1 MAYPVFL
8 FMVKNKQKHRI
19 KGFAVDDQPREKL
32 IREGRRSL
40 SDAELIAILLG
51 SGSAGESV
59 VSLSR
64 RILEQYNH
72 SLSELGKASLD
83 ELKNFHGIGDAKAV
97 TITAALEIGRRRKEE
112 PDQKKPVIT
121 CAKDAFEIMHPAL
134 ADHNHEEFWIIMLN
148 SANGVIGRAMISK
161 GGRAGT
167 VADPKIIFKT
177 ALERNAAYLIL
188 FHNHPSGNLKPSDE
202 DIRITKKLI
211 EAGKTMD
218 LFVLDHLIVAGG
230 SYLSMADEGLI

>member
-1 MAYPVFL
+1 
-8 FMVKNKQKHRI
+8 MVKRKQKHSI
-19 KGFAVDDQPREKL
+19 KGFAVNDQPREKL
-32 IREGRRSL
+32 IQEGRRSL
-40 SDAELIAILLG
+40 SDAELIAILIG

-59 VSLSR
+59 VALSR
-64 RILEQYNH
+64 RILAEYGH
-72 SLSELGKASLD
+72 SLTELGRASLD

-97 TITAALEIGRRRKEE
+97 IITAALEIGRRRKEE
-112 PDQKKPVIT
+112 TDRKKPVIA
-121 CAKDAFEIMHPAL
+121 CAKDAFQIMHPAL
-134 ADHNHEEFWIIMLN
+134 ADLNHEEFWIMMLN

-167 VADPKIIFKT
+167 IADPKIIFKT

-202 DIRITKKLI
+202 DIRITKKLM

-218 LFVLDHLIVAGG
+218 LYVLDHLIVAGD
-230 SYLSMADEGLI
+230 SYLSLADQGLI

>member
-8 FMVKNKQKHRI
+8 FMVKLKQKRRI
-19 KGFAVDDQPREKL
+19 KDFAVSDQPREKL

-40 SDAELIAILLG
+40 SDAELIAILIG
-51 SGSAGESV
+51 SGTAGVSV
-59 VSLSR
+59 VTLSQ
-64 RILEQYNH
+64 RILGNYDH
-72 SLSELGKASLD
+72 SLSELGRASLD

-97 TITAALEIGRRRKEE
+97 TIMAALELGRRRKEE
-112 PDQKKPVIT
+112 PDQKKPVIS

-134 ADHNHEEFWIIMLN
+134 ADLNHEEFWIMMLN

-167 VADPKIIFKT
+167 IADPKIIFKT
-177 ALERNAAYLIL
+177 ALDRNAAYLIL

-202 DIRITKKLI
+202 DIRITKKLV
-211 EAGKTMD
+211 EAGKTID

-230 SYLSMADEGLI
+230 SYISLADQGLI

>member
-8 FMVKNKQKHRI
+8 FMVKRKQKHSI
-19 KGFAVDDQPREKL
+19 KGFAVNDQPREKL
-32 IREGRRSL
+32 IQEGRRSL
-40 SDAELIAILLG
+40 SDAELIAILIG

-59 VSLSR
+59 VALSR
-64 RILEQYNH
+64 RILSEYGH
-72 SLSELGKASLD
+72 SLTELGRASLE

-97 TITAALEIGRRRKEE
+97 IITAALEIGRRRKEE
-112 PDQKKPVIT
+112 TDQKKPVIT
-121 CAKDAFEIMHPAL
+121 CAKEAFEMMHPAL
-134 ADHNHEEFWIIMLN
+134 ADLNHEEFWIMMLN
-148 SANGVIGRAMISK
+148 SANGVIGKAMISK

-167 VADPKIIFKT
+167 IADPKVIFKT

-211 EAGKTMD
+211 EAGKTLD
-218 LFVLDHLIVAGG
+218 LYVLDHLIVAGD
-230 SYLSMADEGLI
+230 SYLSLADQSLI